1 MYSTSIDE
9 SKNGFA
15 LTIIEGESQTKIE
28 FLDFWEAFIF
38 AKRVMVNLFDKY
50 DKAGPVGYT
59 QLSVYAIN
67 ETVTFTYFWDPV
79 VIFKVGNIDTFDVI

>member
-1 MYSTSIDE
+1 MYSTSIAE
-9 SKNGFA
+9 SKDGFT
-15 LTIIEGESQTKIE
+15 LTITEGQTQTKID
-28 FLDFWEAFIF
+28 FVDFWEAFKF
-38 AKRVMVNLFDKY
+38 AKRVMINLFEKY

-67 ETVTFTYFWDPV
+67 ETVEFTYFWDPV